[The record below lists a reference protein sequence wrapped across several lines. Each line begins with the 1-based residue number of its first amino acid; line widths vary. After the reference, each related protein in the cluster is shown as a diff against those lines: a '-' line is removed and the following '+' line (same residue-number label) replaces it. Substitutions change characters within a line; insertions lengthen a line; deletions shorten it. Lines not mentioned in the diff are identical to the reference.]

1 MSVSS
6 LLKSACCE
14 LRDTCAHK
22 ASKASRARALAGI
35 CEKIVI
41 PNLLFREEDEEL
53 FEDNPLECAS
63 AACNAPSAACNAPYH

>member
-1 MSVSS
+1 VQH
-6 LLKSACCE
+6 
-14 LRDTCAHK
+14 T
-22 ASKASRARALAGI
+22 ARALAGI

-63 AACNAPSAACNAPYH
+63 AACNAPSAACNAPSAACNAPYH